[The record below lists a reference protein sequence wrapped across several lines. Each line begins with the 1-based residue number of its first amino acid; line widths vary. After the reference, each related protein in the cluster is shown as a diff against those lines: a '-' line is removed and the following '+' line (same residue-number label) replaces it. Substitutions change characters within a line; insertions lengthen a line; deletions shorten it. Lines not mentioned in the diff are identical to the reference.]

1 MPIKPTAVNALTAEQ
16 RQELEADYTFK
27 RIVELELDP
36 VLGNFDAAHLKEVNR
51 RIFQDL
57 PGAGFDDVTPGEFR
71 KAVDNGFDWMKQR
84 GLSTVDG
91 SFYVAYSRMDD
102 VATTRLAKA
111 LEAANPDELRNLKL
125 WKSTQN

>member
-27 RIVELELDP
+27 QIVELELDP

-71 KAVDNGFDWMKQR
+71 KAVDNGLDWMKQR

-125 WKSTQN
+125 

>member
-71 KAVDNGFDWMKQR
+71 KAVDNGLDWMKQR

-111 LEAANPDELRNLKL
+111 LEAANHDELRNLKL
-125 WKSTQN
+125 

>member
-71 KAVDNGFDWMKQR
+71 KAVDNGLDWMKQR

-125 WKSTQN
+125 